1 MGSICSATCRSTARL
16 DGKTAVITGCNTGIG
31 KECTKDFYIRG
42 AKVIMACR
50 SLDKASEAIDDIKVQ
65 CKDVPNLGSLQAVKL
80 DLTSLKS
87 VRECADSLLKSEE
100 KIDILLNN
108 AGIMAC
114 PLYRTEDGFEMQ
126 FGTNHL
132 GHFLFTMLLM
142 PKILAS
148 DYNPARIVNV
158 SSTAH
163 TSGEMDFN
171 DLNYNTKNYSAVGAY
186 GQSKLA
192 NILFTTELARRLEAA
207 DIKNVH
213 TYTLHPGVIH
223 SDLGRH
229 LSDSFNVFIT
239 VPFKLYAKVFAKSV
253 VQGAQTSIH
262 CCVAEEAAN
271 ETAKYYKECAPAR
284 YSTNAMKTEDAKRL
298 WEESLI
304 LTGLGA
310 DFNPFKQQAS

>member
-1 MGSICSATCRSTARL
+1 MSILLISHLFNVLFVCNVLACIL
-16 DGKTAVITGCNTGIG
+16 GCVTFWVCLNI
-31 KECTKDFYIRG
+31 IG

-163 TSGEMDFN
+163 TS
-171 DLNYNTKNYSAVGAY
+171 
-186 GQSKLA
+186 
-192 NILFTTELARRLEAA
+192 
-207 DIKNVH
+207 
-213 TYTLHPGVIH
+213 
-223 SDLGRH
+223 
-229 LSDSFNVFIT
+229 
-239 VPFKLYAKVFAKSV
+239 
-253 VQGAQTSIH
+253 
-262 CCVAEEAAN
+262 
-271 ETAKYYKECAPAR
+271 KYFLKHYV
-284 YSTNAMKTEDAKRL
+284 L
-298 WEESLI
+298 
-304 LTGLGA
+304 
-310 DFNPFKQQAS
+310 